1 MLPPAARLEC
11 GLDAVRAVDHINCPV
26 GIVNGERDTIV
37 EAEAVAER
45 VRARDGLVAA
55 VGADLLRRAGR
66 EGRRP
71 AGAAALLM
79 PPVAGFGRPSAI
91 LTSRGS
97 PTAPVRS
104 PPRPWTPAG
113 GFPTLTRH
121 HRARPATRHRAPC
134 PGTLTTVSA
143 RPPVRVL
150 LNVPQHATC
159 SDSWFRTCIDSI
171 RTARFNIYYLDIMFA
186 WSPKIQHG

>member
-1 MLPPAARLEC
+1 VLPPAARLEC

-97 PTAPVRS
+97 ATAPVRS
-104 PPRPWTPAG
+104 APGPGRHPAASRRLHDITG
-113 GFPTLTRH
+113 RDPQ
-121 HRARPATRHRAPC
+121 RAIERR
-134 PGTLTTVSA
+134 
-143 RPPVRVL
+143 VRG
-150 LNVPQHATC
+150 
-159 SDSWFRTCIDSI
+159 R
-171 RTARFNIYYLDIMFA
+171 
-186 WSPKIQHG
+186 